1 VTIRMLWR
9 KLNAPRDHRWA
20 MPRFSR
26 FLEDD
31 LPPRQKR
38 RLEEHRSICPECRR
52 ALESLKKLLA
62 ALPRLRDDEAGHRA
76 RVDRAL
82 RGVMEQIQHEPP
94 PAP

>member
-1 VTIRMLWR
+1 MTIQMIWR

-20 MPRFSR
+20 GPRFSR

-31 LPPRQKR
+31 LSPRQQR
-38 RLEEHRSICPECRR
+38 RLEGHRSICPECRR

-62 ALPRLRDDEAGHRA
+62 ALPRLREDDGGHRA
-76 RVDRAL
+76 RVDHAL
-82 RGVMEQIQHEPP
+82 RNVMEQIQHEPP